1 MSPQLR
7 GLPLSGVATA
17 TAVPS
22 NAATPQHAVSPQLRM
37 HGLPFSGVAT
47 TTAAGAIP
55 STAAT
60 PQCTVSPPLYRLPF
74 SGIVTTTSALSGL
87 PSTSPVVASLPSS
100 NQMTVAPRPIVMVT
114 SAGGTPIG
122 TLPSMAFL
130 PGVPLYTSGAS
141 LLASGASN
149 LSSGVSSFST
159 GVPSLPPVAPSY
171 SFGSLPLPPG
181 VSLPSPTLPSMSQ
194 LHAVGAIAPKIKLPK
209 LSIKWYNGDLT
220 KWVAFW
226 DAFHSSISIHTNPS
240 LSNVDK
246 FNYLVSL
253 LESSAAEAIAC
264 LSITSVNYDETISTL
279 RKRFGNSQLIVNR
292 HMEALLGVGSVSSHH
307 DTKDNESLQ
316 MSALVVPFICNPLTS
331 QPINCSEEN
340 YEHLLGLD
348 LADSANIAD
357 SLEVDMLIGSDSY
370 WSLVKPQ

>member
-1 MSPQLR
+1 MY
-7 GLPLSGVATA
+7 V
-17 TAVPS
+17 
-22 NAATPQHAVSPQLRM
+22 VSPQL

-60 PQCTVSPPLYRLPF
+60 PQHTVSPPLYGLPF
-74 SGIVTTTSALSGL
+74 SGMVTTTSALSGL

-100 NQMTVAPRPIVMVT
+100 NQMTVAPRPIVLVT

-159 GVPSLPPVAPSY
+159 GVPSPPPVAPSY

-181 VSLPSPTLPSMSQ
+181 VSLPSPMAPTLPSMSQ
-194 LHAVGAIAPKIKLPK
+194 LHAVGAITPKVKLPK
-209 LSIKWYNGDLT
+209 LSIKRYNGDLT
-220 KWVAFW
+220 KLVTFW
-226 DAFHSSISIHTNPS
+226 DAFHSSIHTNPS

-253 LESSAAEAIAC
+253 LESSAAEAIAG
-264 LSITSVNYDETISTL
+264 LSITSVNYDEAISTL

-307 DTKDNESLQ
+307 DTKGLRKLNDTVEAHVRGLRALGVPTESYGGL
-316 MSALVVPFICNPLTS
+316 LTS
-331 QPINCSEEN
+331 VLINKLQPEIKLIVSRELTGEKWD
-340 YEHLLGLD
+340 LD
-348 LADSANIAD
+348 QLMRIFER
-357 SLEVDMLIGSDSY
+357 EVDT
-370 WSLVKPQ
+370 